1 MEEKNYR
8 RLEESR
14 KRVQNKINSS
24 GKVVGSVDDYANDS
38 IHGTSTL
45 RRSDGSV
52 IYSSSADNERP
63 KRRVTKMSRKR
74 YRKKSRAPIVLVL
87 FFAAVLAVSIFLIV
101 KNSKKP
107 SVSASDFSEGSGE
120 MFETILPDETVAP
133 SEDSSDA
140 GAPETEP
147 TPGAGGFVT
156 LSNDE
161 VHDGNLILVNYKY
174 AYVFPEEDILL
185 PMKRD
190 GEYYSVSTLDVSLR
204 SEALEAFS
212 SLTKD
217 LFANSGCDD
226 VLVVSSFR
234 GIEKQEEIYR
244 DREERYGS
252 EYAASYVA
260 VPGYSEHHTGLAMDL
275 AVYTEDGGYY
285 DIETY
290 PDCEWFMANYDRYGY
305 VLRYPEHKA
314 GITSIN
320 YEGWHYR
327 YVGLPHSIIMDALDL
342 CLEEYTDYIKDYSYS
357 SALLFNT
364 ITNEI
369 KTVDAAATAP
379 GSTEAI
385 VYFVP
390 ASDGDTTDVP
400 VVPSSNY
407 EISGNNVD
415 GFVVTVKP

>member
-1 MEEKNYR
+1 MEEKNYK

-14 KRVQNKINSS
+14 RRVQNKIRSS
-24 GKVVGSVDDYANDS
+24 SQVVGSVDDYSNDE
-38 IHGTSTL
+38 IHGKSTL
-45 RRSDGSV
+45 RRSDGTV
-52 IYSSSADNERP
+52 IYSSSADGERP
-63 KRRVTKMSRKR
+63 RRRVTKMSRKR
-74 YRKKSRAPIVLVL
+74 YRKKNGALIVLIL
-87 FFAAVLAVSIFLIV
+87 FFAAVLGVSAWLIFR
-101 KNSKKP
+101 NSKKP
-107 SVSASDFSEGSGE
+107 SVTASDFSEGSGE
-120 MFETILPDETVAP
+120 IFETISSIETDAP
-133 SEDSSDA
+133 VTD
-140 GAPETEP
+140 APETEVP
-147 TPGAGGFVT
+147 ETEAVSSGIVT

-185 PMKRD
+185 PMKRE

-212 SLTKD
+212 SLIKD
-217 LFANSGCDD
+217 LYANSGCDD

-234 GIEKQEEIYR
+234 GLEKQEEIYR

-275 AVYTEDGGYY
+275 SVYTEDGATY

-290 PDCEWFMANYDRYGY
+290 PDCAWFMSNYDRYGY
-305 VLRYPEHKA
+305 ILRYPEHKA
-314 GITSIN
+314 GVTSIN

-327 YVGLPHSIIMDALDL
+327 YVGLPHSIIMDAHDL
-342 CLEEYTDYIKDYSYS
+342 CLEEYTDFVKSYSYS

-364 ITNEI
+364 ITNEER
-369 KTVDAAATAP
+369 TVNASVTTP
-379 GSTEAI
+379 GANEAI
-385 VYFVP
+385 IYFVP
-390 ASDGDTTDVP
+390 ASDADTTDVP
-400 VVPSSNY
+400 VPPSSNY